1 MITRPGQLLVRHLTG
16 PRTAAP
22 AVAALAPAA
31 ALAVALSA
39 CGGSPA
45 DSAAAVR
52 KTCHQVS
59 AVLADGPDPAANPAG
74 HAEAQIL
81 PLRQIHAPDRRLR
94 TAIGQLD
101 AAYRQLFAS
110 SGHSSAATRAAAAAT
125 RRIDA
130 ICPGTA
136 S

>member
-1 MITRPGQLLVRHLTG
+1 MITRPGQLLVRHRTG
-16 PRTAAP
+16 ARTPAP

-31 ALAVALSA
+31 ALVLALSA

-52 KTCHQVS
+52 KTCQQVS
-59 AVLADGPDPAANPAG
+59 AVLADGPDPVANPAG

-101 AAYRQLFAS
+101 TAYRQLFAS
-110 SGHSSAATRAAAAAT
+110 SGRSSAATRAAATAT
-125 RRIDA
+125 RRIHA
-130 ICPGTA
+130 ICPGAA